1 LELEVIL
8 DLFFLLFRED
18 LRRFNFLAFT
28 FGFVSLAILADIV
41 SLFRDDR
48 SEVLEHKAQARVH
61 EEVFHALFLILVANI
76 YEELLQDCIS
86 FHLSLH
92 LSAFLLYRII
102 PIGFV
107 HHGQIADLIK
117 VLDPESLFN
126 LCEDLIFGL
135 PLAQDLDDP
144 SQDSTS
150 IHDGALLEVLCGQ
163 LPYGQ
168 WVATPLPA
176 LSTLYLFNRF
186 PPPGLY
192 RFIYFSGFYSLR
204 PLNFLLN
211 LLSDDFLWF
220 ILYSILNHNRGG
232 GGEELL
238 V

>member
-8 DLFFLLFRED
+8 DLLFLLFRED
-18 LRRFNFLAFT
+18 LRRINFLAFP
-28 FGFVSLAILADIV
+28 FGFVCLAILANIV

-92 LSAFLLYRII
+92 LGAFLLYRII
-102 PIGFV
+102 LIGFV
-107 HHGQIADLIK
+107 HHGQIADLIE

-135 PLAQDLDDP
+135 PYAQDLDDP
-144 SQDSTS
+144 SQDSPS
-150 IHDGALLEVLCGQ
+150 IHDRALLEVLCGQ

-176 LSTLYLFNRF
+176 LGTLYLFNRF
-186 PPPGLY
+186 PSPGLI
-192 RFIYFSGFYSLR
+192 RFRNFSGFYFPS
-204 PLNFLLN
+204 PLNFLLRQ
-211 LLSDDFLWF
+211 LSDDFLWF
-220 ILYSILNHNRGG
+220 ILYSILNHDRRGVS
-232 GGEELL
+232 EELL